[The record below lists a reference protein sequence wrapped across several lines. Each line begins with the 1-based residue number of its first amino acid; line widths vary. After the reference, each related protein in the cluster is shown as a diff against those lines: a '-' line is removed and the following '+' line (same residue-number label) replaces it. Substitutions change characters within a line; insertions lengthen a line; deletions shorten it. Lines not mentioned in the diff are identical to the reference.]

1 MSSSDSVIK
10 DSDIF
15 ICEAFKQIL
24 NQPAVELEKTLG
36 SQMPGDIRLYLRQLP
51 SEDYQNPAAMANHI
65 TEFCQ
70 QPGNEALDEWL
81 GEIYDGLDTD
91 GIDKL
96 VKKTGDP
103 GEEADA
109 PTETNRILINEARD
123 ICQYLQNWATQQ
135 LNQRNQGNN
144 PPVQGQGKPG
154 NQNAAN

>member
-1 MSSSDSVIK
+1 MSSSDSVIT

-24 NQPAVELEKTLG
+24 TQPLVELEKTLG
-36 SQMPGDIRLYLRQLP
+36 SQMPYDIHLYLRQLP
-51 SEDYQNPAAMANHI
+51 SDDYQNPAVMASHI
-65 TEFCQ
+65 TDFCQ
-70 QPGNEALDEWL
+70 QPGNEALNEWL
-81 GEIYDGLDTD
+81 GDIYDCLDAN

-109 PTETNRILINEARD
+109 PTEPNRILINEGRD

-135 LNQRNQGNN
+135 LNQTNQRNN

>member
-1 MSSSDSVIK
+1 MSSSDSVIT

-24 NQPAVELEKTLG
+24 NQPLVELAKTLG
-36 SQMPGDIRLYLRQLP
+36 SQMPYDIHLYLRQLP
-51 SEDYQNPAAMANHI
+51 SEDYQNPAVMANHI
-65 TEFCQ
+65 TDFCQ
-70 QPGNEALDEWL
+70 QPGNETLDEWL
-81 GEIYDGLDTD
+81 GDIYDCLDTD

-109 PTETNRILINEARD
+109 PTEPNRILINEGRD

-135 LNQRNQGNN
+135 LNQTNQRNNS
-144 PPVQGQGKPG
+144 PVKGQSKPG

>member
-1 MSSSDSVIK
+1 MSSSDSVIR
-10 DSDIF
+10 DHDIF

-24 NQPAVELEKTLG
+24 NQPPVELEKTLG

-51 SEDYQNPAAMANHI
+51 SEDYLNPAAMANHI

-70 QPGNEALDEWL
+70 QPGNEALNEWL
-81 GEIYDGLDTD
+81 EKIYGCLYAD

-103 GEEADA
+103 GPDVDA
-109 PTETNRILINEARD
+109 PTETKRILINEGRD

-135 LNQRNQGNN
+135 LNQTNQGNN

>member
-1 MSSSDSVIK
+1 MFVQSPVIE
-10 DSDIF
+10 DRDIF

-51 SEDYQNPAAMANHI
+51 SEEYQNPAAMANHI

-70 QPGNEALDEWL
+70 QPGNEALNEWL
-81 GEIYDGLDTD
+81 EKICNCLYKY

-103 GEEADA
+103 GPDVDA
-109 PTETNRILINEARD
+109 PTETKRILINEGRD

-135 LNQRNQGNN
+135 VNQRHQGNN